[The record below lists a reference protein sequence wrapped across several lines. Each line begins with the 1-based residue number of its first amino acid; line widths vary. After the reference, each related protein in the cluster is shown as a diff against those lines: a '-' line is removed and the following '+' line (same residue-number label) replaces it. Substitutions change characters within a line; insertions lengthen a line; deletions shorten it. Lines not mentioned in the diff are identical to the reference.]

1 MILNMSSSAAK
12 VAEIFTAAG
21 EAFSHLGELTMQLH
35 PLNSETG
42 LTSPSAANMSNSGK
56 WGDEEIEMLRS
67 AVKRFGDDLK
77 KISGQVKGKSV
88 AQIKSAL
95 KKRLHEQD
103 NSLQNAKKSKNK
115 TQPAFSEP
123 QAKKKKTEVQ
133 SSSEDDQLSSAFSP
147 GPIPSTTVP
156 VADLLPGGGSPLK
169 TVANGADNDVD
180 IVGIFGSGQDA
191 VFPEMP
197 GALGA
202 LETQIADEIL
212 STM

>member
-1 MILNMSSSAAK
+1 MSSSAAK

-35 PLNSETG
+35 PLSNEPGVT
-42 LTSPSAANMSNSGK
+42 TPSASSASNSGK
-56 WGDEEIEMLRS
+56 WGDEEIDMLRS
-67 AVKRFGDDLK
+67 AVKRFGEDLK
-77 KISGQVKGKSV
+77 KISSQVKSKSV
-88 AQIKSAL
+88 GQIRSAL

-103 NSLQNAKKSKNK
+103 SSPQNTQKSKNK
-115 TQPAFSEP
+115 LQTATSEP
-123 QAKKKKTEVQ
+123 QTKKRKTQEQ
-133 SSSEDDQLSSAFSP
+133 TSSEDDQLSSAFSP
-147 GPIPSTTVP
+147 GTIPSTSIP

-180 IVGIFGSGQDA
+180 IVGIFGNGQDT
-191 VFPEMP
+191 VFSDMP
-197 GALGA
+197 GALGP

>member
-1 MILNMSSSAAK
+1 MSSSASK

-35 PLNSETG
+35 PLNNDTA
-42 LTSPSAANMSNSGK
+42 TSPLTTTTSNSGK

-77 KISGQVKGKSV
+77 KISGQVKSKSV

-95 KKRLHEQD
+95 KRRIHEQE
-103 NSLQNAKKSKNK
+103 NSPLNTQKAKSKAS
-115 TQPAFSEP
+115 QQASLSSES
-123 QAKKKKTEVQ
+123 QSKKRKTEQASV
-133 SSSEDDQLSSAFSP
+133 SSHADPLSTLSSA
-147 GPIPSTTVP
+147 IPSTIVP
-156 VADLLPGGGSPLK
+156 AVDLLPGGSPLK
-169 TVANGADNDVD
+169 PNGASDNDVD
-180 IVGIFGSGQDA
+180 IVGIFSSGDQDA

-197 GALGA
+197 GSLGP

>member
-1 MILNMSSSAAK
+1 MSSSASK

-35 PLNSETG
+35 PLNNDTS
-42 LTSPSAANMSNSGK
+42 TSPLTTTTSNSGK

-77 KISGQVKGKSV
+77 KISGQVKSKSV

-95 KKRLHEQD
+95 KRRIHEQE
-103 NSLQNAKKSKNK
+103 NSPLNTQKAKSK
-115 TQPAFSEP
+115 TSQQASLSSES
-123 QAKKKKTEVQ
+123 QSKKRKTEQ
-133 SSSEDDQLSSAFSP
+133 A
-147 GPIPSTTVP
+147 IPSTIVP
-156 VADLLPGGGSPLK
+156 AVDLLPGGSPLK
-169 TVANGADNDVD
+169 PNGASDNDVD
-180 IVGIFGSGQDA
+180 IVGIFSSGDQDA
-191 VFPEMP
+191 VFPEIP
-197 GALGA
+197 GALGP

>member
-1 MILNMSSSAAK
+1 MSSSAAK

-35 PLNSETG
+35 PLNNETG
-42 LTSPSAANMSNSGK
+42 VSPSTATVSNSGK

-77 KISGQVKGKSV
+77 KISGQVKTKSV

-95 KKRLHEQD
+95 KKRIHEQE
-103 NSLQNAKKSKNK
+103 NSPQSAQKTKSK
-115 TQPAFSEP
+115 TSQQMTSSGEP
-123 QAKKKKTEVQ
+123 QNKKRKTE
-133 SSSEDDQLSSAFSP
+133 ELSSTQADPLSTFSS
-147 GPIPSTTVP
+147 PIPSTTVP
-156 VADLLPGGGSPLK
+156 VADLLPGGSPLK
-169 TVANGADNDVD
+169 SNGTDNDVD
-180 IVGIFGSGQDA
+180 IVGIFGNSDQDA
-191 VFPEMP
+191 VFPGMP
-197 GALGA
+197 GALGP

>member
-1 MILNMSSSAAK
+1 MSSSAAK

-35 PLNSETG
+35 PLNNEAS
-42 LTSPSAANMSNSGK
+42 LTSPSNANTSNSGK
-56 WGDEEIEMLRS
+56 WGDEEIELLRN
-67 AVKRFGDDLK
+67 AVKRFGEDLK
-77 KISGQVKGKSV
+77 KISGQVKNKSV

-95 KKRLHEQD
+95 KKRLHEQEA
-103 NSLQNAKKSKNK
+103 SSQNVKKTKEK
-115 TQPAFSEP
+115 TQAPSNEP
-123 QAKKKKTEVQ
+123 QAKKRKTEVQ

-156 VADLLPGGGSPLK
+156 VTDLLPEGSSPLK
-169 TVANGADNDVD
+169 TVTNGAENDVD
-180 IVGIFGSGQDA
+180 IVGIFDNGQDT

>member
-1 MILNMSSSAAK
+1 MSSSATK

-35 PLNSETG
+35 PLNNEMGATP
-42 LTSPSAANMSNSGK
+42 PSASTASNSGK

-67 AVKRFGDDLK
+67 AVKRFGEDLK
-77 KISGQVKGKSV
+77 KISGQVKSKSV

-95 KKRLHEQD
+95 KKKLHEQD
-103 NSLQNAKKSKNK
+103 TSSTNAQKTKNK
-115 TQPAFSEP
+115 TQSTTDEP
-123 QAKKKKTEVQ
+123 QTKKRKPEVQ
-133 SSSEDDQLSSAFSP
+133 SSSEDDHLPSALSP
-147 GPIPSTTVP
+147 GLIPSTSVP
-156 VADLLPGGGSPLK
+156 VSDLLPGDGSPLK
-169 TVANGADNDVD
+169 AVANGADNDVD
-180 IVGIFGSGQDA
+180 IVGIFGHGQDT

-197 GALGA
+197 GALGP

>member
-1 MILNMSSSAAK
+1 MSSSAAK

-35 PLNSETG
+35 PLNNETG
-42 LTSPSAANMSNSGK
+42 ILSPSATTMSNSGK
-56 WGDEEIEMLRS
+56 WGDEEIEMLRG

-77 KISGQVKGKSV
+77 KISGQIKTKSV

-95 KKRLHEQD
+95 KKRIHEQE
-103 NSLQNAKKSKNK
+103 NSSQSAQKTKSKIS
-115 TQPAFSEP
+115 Q
-123 QAKKKKTEVQ
+123 QII
-133 SSSEDDQLSSAFSP
+133 SSSEPPNKKRKSEVSSSSQADPLSTFSS
-147 GPIPSTTVP
+147 PIPSTTVP
-156 VADLLPGGGSPLK
+156 VADLLPGGSPLK
-169 TVANGADNDVD
+169 TNGADNDVD
-180 IVGIFGSGQDA
+180 IVGIFGSSDQDA

-197 GALGA
+197 GALGP